1 MACLLISACTP
12 TTRYRFEWPDGVS
25 TQTSERHHKEC
36 SYEALKVAASAS
48 TEGGAIV
55 YGEKAYITCMELRG
69 ATYKG
74 KTTAWK

>member
-1 MACLLISACTP
+1 MTVSLLAGCSP
-12 TTRYRFEWPDGVS
+12 K
-25 TQTSERHHKEC
+25 TSYWFDRPPGRSDSQFDRDHKEC
-36 SYEALKVAASAS
+36 SYEGLKVAASAS
-48 TEGGAIV
+48 TDGGAIV